1 MNNVSP
7 LKVFYSYSH
16 VDEPYRIE
24 LEKWLK
30 IFERQGLIDDWSD
43 RQITAGDEW
52 KTEINENLV
61 QSQIIIL
68 LVSPDFINSD
78 YCYDIETATAIDL
91 DKQKKASVVPVII
104 RPCLFRETNFS
115 YLQALPKDALPV
127 SKWPDKDEAWLNV
140 SEGLKKLILEINP
153 AVKKM
158 DGDEPVIKNVSK
170 NFSGGATTFDFPVG
184 GFENI
189 SESIDQSGDGFS
201 YSKASLPDLIR
212 ILFSEYPDLFFT
224 ANTIK
229 NWASEKLRFS
239 SFNNHDLVSIEE
251 ELENLKNKGE
261 LKSIKSKSGDLM
273 YKLIRSN

>member
-7 LKVFYSYSH
+7 IKVFYSYSH

-52 KTEINENLV
+52 KTEINENLMR
-61 QSQIIIL
+61 SQIIIL

-91 DKQKKASVVPVII
+91 DKQKKANVVPVII

-153 AVKKM
+153 PVKKM
-158 DGDEPVIKNVSK
+158 EGDEPVIKNVTK
-170 NFSGGATTFDFPVG
+170 NFNGGANTFDFPVG

-189 SESIDQSGDGFS
+189 SKSIDQADDGFS

-212 ILFSEYPDLFFT
+212 RLFNEYPDLYLT

-229 NWASEKLRFS
+229 NWASDKLRYS
-239 SFNNHDLVSIEE
+239 SFSNYEVVSIEK
-251 ELENLKNKGE
+251 ELEQLKNKGE
-261 LKSIKSKSGDLM
+261 LKSIVSKSGDVM
-273 YKLIRSN
+273 YKLISSN